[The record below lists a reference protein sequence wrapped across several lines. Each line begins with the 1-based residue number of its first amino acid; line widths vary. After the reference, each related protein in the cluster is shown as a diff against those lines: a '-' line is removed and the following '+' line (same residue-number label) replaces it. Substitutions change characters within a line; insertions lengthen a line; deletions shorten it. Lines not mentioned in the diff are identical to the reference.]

1 MFTMDQ
7 KYKQRLMAEFPGEMR
22 YKELFVLNIPDD
34 YKYINAELVDEILR
48 AIEPILAENA
58 E

>member
-1 MFTMDQ
+1 MEQ
-7 KYKQRLMAEFPGEMR
+7 KHKQRLRAEFPGEMR
-22 YKELFVLNIPDD
+22 YKELFVLNNPDD
-34 YKYINAELVDEILR
+34 YKYIDAELVDEILR